1 MSFYR
6 RSKTPGKPRR
16 RPTRSRRVVP
26 ITTIESIE
34 NPESIYI
41 LKPFL
46 FEDNFV
52 IFEVKNMTGDII
64 RNDIGVIPQDG
75 KDYAGELFLE
85 LIGLETG
92 LKNQL
97 VIEDEGVMKPIL
109 HIRSNREL
117 DNSILTN
124 VINRFMTGNMLPPPP
139 PLSIMPPPPPSN
151 TGRGTKQKKLRK
163 VKKSK
168 KTKKRRK
175 KTRKAK
181 KSKKKV

>member
-16 RPTRSRRVVP
+16 RPMRSRRVAP
-26 ITTIESIE
+26 ITAIESIE
-34 NPESIYI
+34 NPESIYT

-46 FEDNFV
+46 FQDNFV
-52 IFEVKNMTGDII
+52 IFEVKNMAGDII
-64 RNDIGVIPQDG
+64 RNDIRVIPQDG

-109 HIRSNREL
+109 HIRSNRDL

-139 PLSIMPPPPPSN
+139 SIMPPPPPSN
-151 TGRGTKQKKLRK
+151 TGRGTKQKKSRK
-163 VKKSK
+163 AKKTK
-168 KTKKRRK
+168 KTKKRKPK

-181 KSKKKV
+181 KSKKKSN